1 MVLERFGRT
10 CSIPWWCSGN
20 QVYKGGLLLYAE
32 HVIFWLSMARKRRKR
47 TTSTAA
53 KTTRKR
59 ARTPKVEVRL
69 SKEALAIL
77 FVLLLFLTVAS
88 LQNAAGPLGESWK
101 YGLSMAIGIWGAY
114 LLVGLS
120 LLLGFL
126 GFVFRLP
133 IFTQARLFG
142 VLLLSLSF
150 LSLVHLMGG
159 IDPSI
164 PVEESIR
171 TRGGAVGFSI
181 AVLLTN
187 SIAGASQYVLVMTL
201 LLGIVMTFEISPRDL
216 WYFFVSLFTEE
227 TEAEKVT
234 SPVKERVFSKQKLR
248 SGSTEEEKSTAK
260 DDFTVVTS
268 KSRAIAEKEGMTVV
282 GNQERK
288 KKDFNIQDTIDEN
301 YHWEFPSIDLLDN
314 PDAQLELDDAYLRLN
329 AQKISDKLQ
338 QFGISVKVRDVKVGP
353 TVMQYSLEPAE
364 DVKLSKITA
373 LRDDLK
379 LALAADSL
387 RIEAPIP
394 GKSLVGVEMPNEQRV
409 NVRLKELLLSNDFYA
424 VQSNL
429 RMPLGKDVSGTPI
442 IADLATMPHLLIAG
456 QTGSG
461 KSVGINAIIMSLLYQ
476 NSPRDLR
483 LILVDPKRVE
493 LKVYNHIPHLL
504 TPVITEVDKAVNALR
519 WMVTEMNRR
528 YTLLEE
534 VSARNRAEY
543 NEKVA
548 TEKKLPHIVCIIDEL
563 AELMMSG
570 DKKSIEG
577 YICRIAQLARAVGMH
592 LIVATQRP
600 SVDVI
605 TGLIKANIPARIS
618 FRVASSIDSR
628 TILDMIGAEDL
639 LGKGDMLYIPGN
651 VSEPIRV
658 QCANVPTPEVERVV
672 NAIKLTPS
680 EEDEVQY
687 VEEITQSNGASTL
700 AGSMFAGEDS
710 PEDDLLNE
718 AIDVLRGTGKA
729 STSLLQR
736 RLKIGYSRA
745 ARMLDLLEEKG
756 IVGPADGSKPR
767 KVFLDGGSEPA
778 NVPEDDI

>member
-1 MVLERFGRT
+1 
-10 CSIPWWCSGN
+10 
-20 QVYKGGLLLYAE
+20 
-32 HVIFWLSMARKRRKR
+32 
-47 TTSTAA
+47 
-53 KTTRKR
+53 
-59 ARTPKVEVRL
+59 
-69 SKEALAIL
+69 
-77 FVLLLFLTVAS
+77 
-88 LQNAAGPLGESWK
+88 
-101 YGLSMAIGIWGAY
+101 
-114 LLVGLS
+114 
-120 LLLGFL
+120 
-126 GFVFRLP
+126 
-133 IFTQARLFG
+133 
-142 VLLLSLSF
+142 
-150 LSLVHLMGG
+150 
-159 IDPSI
+159 
-164 PVEESIR
+164 
-171 TRGGAVGFSI
+171 
-181 AVLLTN
+181 
-187 SIAGASQYVLVMTL
+187 
-201 LLGIVMTFEISPRDL
+201 
-216 WYFFVSLFTEE
+216 
-227 TEAEKVT
+227 
-234 SPVKERVFSKQKLR
+234 
-248 SGSTEEEKSTAK
+248 
-260 DDFTVVTS
+260 
-268 KSRAIAEKEGMTVV
+268 VV
-282 GNQERK
+282 GNQDRK

-301 YHWEFPSIDLLDN
+301 YHWEFPSVDLLDT

-364 DVKLSKITA
+364 DVKLSKITS

-394 GKSLVGVEMPNEQRV
+394 GKSLVGVEMPNEHRV

-528 YTLLEE
+528 YVLLED
-534 VSARNRAEY
+534 VGARNRAEY

-658 QCANVPTPEVERVV
+658 QCANVPTAEVERVV
-672 NAIKLTPS
+672 NAIKLAPS
-680 EEDEVQY
+680 EEEEVHY
-687 VEEITQSNGASTL
+687 VEEITQSSGASTL
-700 AGSMFAGEDS
+700 SGSIYGGEDS
-710 PEDDLLNE
+710 PEDELQNE
-718 AIDVLRGTGKA
+718 AIEVLRSTGKA

-756 IVGPADGSKPR
+756 IVGPAEGSKPR
-767 KVFLDGGSEPA
+767 KVFLDGGNEPA
-778 NVPEDDI
+778 DVPEDNI

>member
-1 MVLERFGRT
+1 
-10 CSIPWWCSGN
+10 
-20 QVYKGGLLLYAE
+20 
-32 HVIFWLSMARKRRKR
+32 MARKRRKR
-47 TTSTAA
+47 TTTSTA

-59 ARTPKVEVRL
+59 KAAPKVEVQI
-69 SKEALAIL
+69 SKEAVAVL
-77 FVLLLFLTVAS
+77 FVILLFLTMAS
-88 LQNAAGPLGESWK
+88 LNNAAGPLGDSWK
-101 YGLSMAIGIWGAY
+101 YGLSTAIGIWGAY
-114 LLVGLS
+114 LFIGLS
-120 LLLGFL
+120 FVLGVL
-126 GFVFRLP
+126 GLIFRLP
-133 IFTQARLFG
+133 IFTQARMFG

-150 LSLVHLMGG
+150 LSIVHLLGA
-159 IDPSI
+159 DPANQ
-164 PVEESIR
+164 EASIR
-171 TRGGAVGFSI
+171 SLGGAVGFSI
-181 AVLLTN
+181 AVVLQG
-187 SIAGASQYVLVMTL
+187 SIAGASLYLLVVTL
-201 LLGIVMTFEISPRDL
+201 ITGIVLTFEISPRDV
-216 WYFFVSLFTEE
+216 WYFFVNLFTTQTVEE
-227 TEAEKVT
+227 KA
-234 SPVKERVFSKQKLR
+234 SAPVKERVFSKQRLASDPAVEEMAAKL
-248 SGSTEEEKSTAK
+248 TKK
-260 DDFTVVTS
+260 DDFKVVTS
-268 KSRAIAEKEGMTVV
+268 KQTIMPEKEGMTVM
-282 GNQERK
+282 QHPKAK

-301 YHWEFPSIDLLDN
+301 YHWEFPSIDLLDT
-314 PDAQLELDDAYLRLN
+314 PDQQQELDDSYLRLN
-329 AQKISDKLQ
+329 AQKISDKLE
-338 QFGISVKVRDVKVGP
+338 QFGISVKVKDVKVGP

-379 LALAADSL
+379 LALAAESL

-394 GKSLVGVEMPNEQRV
+394 GKSLVGIEMPNEQRV
-409 NVRLKELLLSNDFYA
+409 NVRLKELLLSDAFYR

-429 RMPLGKDVSGTPI
+429 RMPLGKDVSGSAV

-456 QTGSG
+456 QTGAG
-461 KSVGINAIIMSLLYQ
+461 KSIGINAIVVSLLYQ

-534 VSARNRAEY
+534 VGARNRAEY
-543 NEKVA
+543 NEKVS
-548 TEKKLPHIVCIIDEL
+548 TEKQLPHIVCIIDEL

-618 FRVASSIDSR
+618 FRVASGIDSR

-651 VSEPIRV
+651 VSEPQRV
-658 QCANVPTPEVERVV
+658 QCTFIPTPEVERVI
-672 NAIKLTPS
+672 NAIKLAPS
-680 EEDEVQY
+680 EQEEVQY
-687 VEEITQSNGASTL
+687 VEEITQTGGSTL
-700 AGSMFAGEDS
+700 AGSMFAGEDE

-718 AIDVLRGTGKA
+718 AIEVLRGTGKA

-767 KVFLDGGSEPA
+767 KVFLDGGEA
-778 NVPEDDI
+778 ADVPEDNI

>member
-1 MVLERFGRT
+1 M
-10 CSIPWWCSGN
+10 
-20 QVYKGGLLLYAE
+20 Q
-32 HVIFWLSMARKRRKR
+32 
-47 TTSTAA
+47 
-53 KTTRKR
+53 
-59 ARTPKVEVRL
+59 L
-69 SKEALAIL
+69 SKEAVAVL
-77 FVLLLFLTVAS
+77 FVILLFLTLAS
-88 LQNAAGPLGESWK
+88 LNNAAGPLGESWK
-101 YGLSMAIGIWGAY
+101 YGMTMAIGIWGAY
-114 LLVGLS
+114 LFVIMSVVLGL
-120 LLLGFL
+120 LRL
-126 GFVFRLP
+126 VFRLP
-133 IFTQARLFG
+133 IFHQARMLGIFM
-142 VLLLSLSF
+142 LSLSF
-150 LSLVHLMGG
+150 LSLVHILGG
-159 IDPSI
+159 VDPSVPI
-164 PVEESIR
+164 EESIR

-181 AVLLTN
+181 AVLLQS
-187 SIAGASQYVLVMTL
+187 SIAGAAQYFLMVTL
-201 LLGIVMTFEISPRDL
+201 IAGIVLTFEISPRDV
-216 WYFFVSLFTEE
+216 WYFFLNLFTTQTEE
-227 TEAEKVT
+227 EKIIA
-234 SPVKERVFSKQKLR
+234 PVKERVFSKQRL
-248 SGSTEEEKSTAK
+248 TAEPLEEKAKKDDFKVVTNKSTA
-260 DDFTVVTS
+260 
-268 KSRAIAEKEGMTVV
+268 IPEKEGMTVV
-282 GNQERK
+282 DNNKK

-314 PDAQLELDDAYLRLN
+314 PDAQQELDDGYLRLN
-329 AQKISDKLQ
+329 AQKISDKLE
-338 QFGISVKVRDVKVGP
+338 QFGIKVKVRDVKVGP

-379 LALAADSL
+379 LALAAESL

-394 GKSLVGVEMPNEQRV
+394 GKSLVGIEMPNEYRV
-409 NVRLKELLLSNDFYA
+409 NVRLKELLLSDAFYR

-429 RMPLGKDVSGTPI
+429 RMPLGKDVSGTPV
-442 IADLATMPHLLIAG
+442 IADLANMPHLLIAG
-456 QTGSG
+456 QTGAG
-461 KSVGINAIIMSLLYQ
+461 KSIGINAIIVSLLYQ

-483 LILVDPKRVE
+483 LILIDPKRVE

-534 VSARNRAEY
+534 VGARNRTEY
-543 NEKVA
+543 NEKVS
-548 TEKKLPHIVCIIDEL
+548 TEKQLPHIVCIIDEL

-618 FRVASSIDSR
+618 FRVASGIDSR
-628 TILDMIGAEDL
+628 TILDMVGAEDL

-651 VSEPIRV
+651 VSEPQRL
-658 QCANVPTPEVERVV
+658 QCTYIPTPEVERVI
-672 NAIKLTPS
+672 NSIKLLPNEQ
-680 EEDEVQY
+680 EEVHY
-687 VEEITQSNGASTL
+687 VEEIVQGGGGSTL
-700 AGSMFAGEDS
+700 AGSMFAGEDE
-710 PEDDLLNE
+710 PEDEMLNQ
-718 AIDVLRGTGKA
+718 AIEVLRGTGKA

-767 KVFLDGGSEPA
+767 KVFLEATDQPA
-778 NVPEDDI
+778 DVPEDNI

>member
-1 MVLERFGRT
+1 
-10 CSIPWWCSGN
+10 
-20 QVYKGGLLLYAE
+20 
-32 HVIFWLSMARKRRKR
+32 MARRRRKH
-47 TTSTAA
+47 TTTRAA
-53 KTTRKR
+53 HKTTRKR
-59 ARTPKVEVRL
+59 KAPPKVEVQI
-69 SKEALAIL
+69 SKEAVAVLFAI
-77 FVLLLFLTVAS
+77 VLFLTVAS
-88 LQNAAGPLGESWK
+88 LNNAAGPLGDSWK
-101 YGLSMAIGIWGAY
+101 YGLTMAVGIWGAY
-114 LLVGLS
+114 LFVILSAVLLVLK
-120 LLLGFL
+120 L
-126 GFVFRLP
+126 VFRLP
-133 IFTQARLFG
+133 IFQQARILG
-142 VLLLSLSF
+142 ILLLSLSF
-150 LSLVHLMGG
+150 LSLVHLLGG
-159 IDPSI
+159 VDTTVPI
-164 PVEESIR
+164 EEAIR
-171 TRGGAVGFSI
+171 GRGGAVGFSI
-181 AVLLTN
+181 AVLLQN
-187 SIAGASQYVLVMTL
+187 SIAGAAQYFLVVTL
-201 LLGIVMTFEISPRDL
+201 IAGIVLTFEISPRDI
-216 WYFFVSLFTEE
+216 WYFFVNLFSTQS
-227 TEAEKVT
+227 EAEKVIA
-234 SPVKERVFSKQKLR
+234 PVKERVFSKQRLMSEPALEEMAAKL
-248 SGSTEEEKSTAK
+248 SKK
-260 DDFTVVTS
+260 DDFKVVTN
-268 KSRAIAEKEGMTVV
+268 KATAIPEKEGMTVID
-282 GNQERK
+282 NSKNK

-301 YHWEFPSIDLLDN
+301 YHWEFPSIDLLDS
-314 PDAQLELDDAYLRLN
+314 PDQQQELDDSYLRLN
-329 AQKISDKLQ
+329 AQKIQDKLE
-338 QFGISVKVRDVKVGP
+338 QFGIKVKVKDVKVGP

-379 LALAADSL
+379 LALAAESL

-394 GKSLVGVEMPNEQRV
+394 GKALVGIEMPNEHRV
-409 NVRLKELLLSNDFYA
+409 NVRLKELLLSDAFYR

-442 IADLATMPHLLIAG
+442 IADLASMPHLLIAG
-456 QTGSG
+456 QTGAG
-461 KSVGINAIIMSLLYQ
+461 KSIGINAIIVSLLYQ

-483 LILVDPKRVE
+483 LILIDPKRVE

-534 VSARNRAEY
+534 VGARNRTEY
-543 NEKVA
+543 NEKVS
-548 TEKKLPHIVCIIDEL
+548 TEKQLPHIVCIIDEL

-618 FRVASSIDSR
+618 FRVASGIDSR

-651 VSEPIRV
+651 VSEPQRL
-658 QCANVPTPEVERVV
+658 QCTYIPTPEVERVI
-672 NAIKLTPS
+672 NSIKLAPS
-680 EEDEVQY
+680 EQEDVHY
-687 VEEITQSNGASTL
+687 VEEITQTSSGSTL
-700 AGSMFAGEDS
+700 AGSMFAGEDE
-710 PEDDLLNE
+710 PEDDLLNQ
-718 AIDVLRGTGKA
+718 AIEVLRGTGKA

-767 KVFLDGGSEPA
+767 KVFLDAGDQPA
-778 NVPEDDI
+778 DVPEDDI

>member
-1 MVLERFGRT
+1 M
-10 CSIPWWCSGN
+10 
-20 QVYKGGLLLYAE
+20 
-32 HVIFWLSMARKRRKR
+32 
-47 TTSTAA
+47 
-53 KTTRKR
+53 
-59 ARTPKVEVRL
+59 
-69 SKEALAIL
+69 L
-77 FVLLLFLTVAS
+77 FVILLFLTLAS
-88 LQNAAGPLGESWK
+88 LNNAAGPLGDSWK
-101 YGLSMAIGIWGAY
+101 YGMTMAIGIWGAY
-114 LLVGLS
+114 LFVIMSVVLGL
-120 LLLGFL
+120 LRL
-126 GFVFRLP
+126 VFRLP
-133 IFTQARLFG
+133 IFHQARMLGIFM
-142 VLLLSLSF
+142 LSLSF
-150 LSLVHLMGG
+150 LSLVHILGG
-159 IDPSI
+159 VDPSVPI
-164 PVEESIR
+164 EESIR

-181 AVLLTN
+181 AVLLQS
-187 SIAGASQYVLVMTL
+187 SIAGAAQYFLMVTL
-201 LLGIVMTFEISPRDL
+201 IAGIVLTFEISPRDV
-216 WYFFVSLFTEE
+216 WYFFLNLFTTQTEE
-227 TEAEKVT
+227 EKIVA
-234 SPVKERVFSKQKLR
+234 PVKERVFSKQRL
-248 SGSTEEEKSTAK
+248 TAEPIEEKAKKDDFKVVTNKSTA
-260 DDFTVVTS
+260 
-268 KSRAIAEKEGMTVV
+268 IPEKEGMTVV
-282 GNQERK
+282 DNNKK

-314 PDAQLELDDAYLRLN
+314 PDAQQELDDGYLRLN
-329 AQKISDKLQ
+329 AQKIQDKLE
-338 QFGISVKVRDVKVGP
+338 QFGIKVKVRDVKVGP

-379 LALAADSL
+379 LALAAESL

-394 GKSLVGVEMPNEQRV
+394 GKSLVGIEMPNEYRV
-409 NVRLKELLLSNDFYA
+409 NVRLKELLLSDAFYR

-429 RMPLGKDVSGTPI
+429 RMPLGKDVSGTPV
-442 IADLATMPHLLIAG
+442 IADLTNMPHLLIAG
-456 QTGSG
+456 QTGAG
-461 KSVGINAIIMSLLYQ
+461 KSIGINAIIVSLLYQ

-483 LILVDPKRVE
+483 LILIDPKRVE

-534 VSARNRAEY
+534 VGARNRTEY
-543 NEKVA
+543 NEKVS
-548 TEKKLPHIVCIIDEL
+548 TEKQLPHIVCIIDEL

-618 FRVASSIDSR
+618 FRVASGIDSR
-628 TILDMIGAEDL
+628 TILDMVGAEDL

-651 VSEPIRV
+651 VSEPQRL
-658 QCANVPTPEVERVV
+658 QCTYIPTPEVERVI
-672 NAIKLTPS
+672 NSIKLSPNEQ
-680 EEDEVQY
+680 EEVHY
-687 VEEITQSNGASTL
+687 VEEIVQGGASTL
-700 AGSMFAGEDS
+700 AGSMFSGEDE
-710 PEDDLLNE
+710 PEDEMLNQ
-718 AIDVLRGTGKA
+718 AIEVLRGTGKA

-767 KVFLDGGSEPA
+767 KVFLEAGDQPA
-778 NVPEDDI
+778 DVPEDNI